1 MATHSSVL
9 AWRIPGT
16 GEPDGLPSTGSHES
30 DTTETTSQ
38 QQQQQQQQQRSTR
51 QKQDSERSHL
61 QKKMSVGQMV
71 VEGEFRN
78 EGSTQRPWKGSMTNR
93 KRARLVVR
101 ARESR
106 VKAQYPM
113 LESVRLF

>member
-1 MATHSSVL
+1 
-9 AWRIPGT
+9 
-16 GEPDGLPSTGSHES
+16 
-30 DTTETTSQ
+30 
-38 QQQQQQQQQRSTR
+38 
-51 QKQDSERSHL
+51 
-61 QKKMSVGQMV
+61 MSVGQMV

-101 ARESR
+101 ARERR